1 MNGVG
6 NGEKDMSKI
15 SLGEALKIVP
25 VGKTKLYADAKEGVI
40 STEKD
45 HRGKLTVDVS
55 ELERVY
61 GKLKNPETENERTE
75 LDINEQSKN
84 GTKPSSQQ
92 SEIVQNLENQVSEL
106 ENQLQQS
113 EERERELK
121 TRIAEER
128 TEKSKL
134 LDLANS
140 LQKQNELLMLPNPNM
155 KPKGS
160 FLNYFRWK
168 R

>member
-1 MNGVG
+1 
-6 NGEKDMSKI
+6 MSKI

-25 VGKTKLYADAKEGVI
+25 VGKTKLYADAKENVF

-45 HRGKLTVDVS
+45 HKGKLTVDVS

-61 GKLKNPETENERTE
+61 GKLKNPETENERTNTDDYE
-75 LDINEQSKN
+75 HSGN
-84 GTKPSSQQ
+84 GTEPSSQQ

-121 TRIAEER
+121 SQIAEEKV
-128 TEKSKL
+128 EKNKL

-140 LQKQNELLMLPNPNM
+140 LQKQNELLMLPPPNT
-155 KPKGS
+155 KSKAS
-160 FLNYFRWK
+160 FFNYFRLK